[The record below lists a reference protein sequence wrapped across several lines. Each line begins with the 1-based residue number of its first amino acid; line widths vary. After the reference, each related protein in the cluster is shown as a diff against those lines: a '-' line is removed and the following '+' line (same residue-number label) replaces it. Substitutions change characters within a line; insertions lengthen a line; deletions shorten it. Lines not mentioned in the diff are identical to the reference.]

1 MYNARG
7 EGDGERKKGGSERR
21 LFGGWMLVV
30 KARNEP
36 TNTNFS
42 SFSGSWVTGEGEGA
56 RGVKPPLRGAF

>member
-1 MYNARG
+1 MRG
-7 EGDGERKKGGSERR
+7 EWEGREGERKKGGSERR

-42 SFSGSWVTGEGEGA
+42 SFSGSWVTGRGG
-56 RGVKPPLRGAF
+56 GVKPPLRGAF